1 MGFWDWL
8 TGKSKDIEVVDRIWL
23 NQEAKFQGICREI
36 AEQVYA
42 SPVVLA
48 AAHFSATLD
57 RLRTESGQCNLA
69 HRHQVN
75 RLSSADFLRA
85 LKAGNPS
92 PVTLVQADALV
103 PDEFPTPV
111 ADEEPPMS
119 ILVAE
124 RHFLRSHDE
133 RIEDFARGLGRRCR
147 LSFHLSL
154 EDPLMKVFVGEWVGQ
169 MLRNLGM
176 TDSQPIESAIV
187 GRRIKDA
194 QAKLAKRALDERK
207 ADSAEEWLQQNV
219 P

>member
-8 TGKSKDIEVVDRIWL
+8 TRKPKGIEVSDRIWL
-23 NQEAKFQGICREI
+23 KQEAKFQGLCKEI
-36 AEQVYA
+36 DT
-42 SPVVLA
+42 SPVTLA
-48 AAHFSATLD
+48 VAHFPDTLR
-57 RLRTESGQCNLA
+57 RLRTELAQCNLA
-69 HRHQVN
+69 HRDHAN

-85 LKAGNPS
+85 AQGDHPPS
-92 PVTLVQADALV
+92 VILVQAEALV
-103 PDEFPTPV
+103 PDEFPPPA
-111 ADEEPPMS
+111 ADETPPVS

-133 RIEDFARGLGRRCR
+133 RIVDFARGLGPRCR

-169 MLRNLGM
+169 MLGNLGM
-176 TDSQPIESAIV
+176 TDARPIENAMI

-194 QAKLAKRALDERK
+194 QAKLAERVMDERS
-207 ADSAEEWLQQNV
+207 ADSAEEWLRWNA